1 MEKKSACRI
10 VVVLVALVL
19 IGAASGIGLFYYAFS
34 IPEPEGLS
42 LAAWPNRFTENF
54 STWIQN
60 EDGSDTIEEHRI
72 RKAGQNMGLWFKGSG

>member
-1 MEKKSACRI
+1 MKNRWKGNPIVRI
-10 VVVLVALVL
+10 VVLLVALVL
-19 IGAASGIGLFYYAFS
+19 IGVASGIGLFYYAFS

-60 EDGSDTIEEHRI
+60 EDGSITIEDRI
-72 RKAGQNMGLWFKGSG
+72 KKAGRI